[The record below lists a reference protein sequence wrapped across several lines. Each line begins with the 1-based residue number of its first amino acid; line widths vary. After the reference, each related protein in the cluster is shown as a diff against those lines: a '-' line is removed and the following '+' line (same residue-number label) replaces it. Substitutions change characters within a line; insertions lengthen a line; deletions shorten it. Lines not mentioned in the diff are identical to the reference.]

1 MFSKACEYGIRAT
14 IYITNA
20 SKSNQRVSLK
30 DIAQAIDSP
39 EAFTAK
45 ILQQLA
51 RSGIIRSLKGP
62 SGGFEVDNEQ
72 RARIRAIDIVTAI
85 DGDQIFH
92 GCGLGLKACNEEKPC
107 PVHDKFKVIRE
118 QLRDMLAGTTIAQLA
133 ENVNDGMAV
142 LKR

>member
-14 IYITNA
+14 IYIANQSGTNR
-20 SKSNQRVSLK
+20 RVSLK

-62 SGGFEVDNEQ
+62 SGGFEVDDEQ
-72 RARIRAIDIVTAI
+72 RARIRAIDIVKAI
-85 DGDQIFH
+85 DGDHIFH
-92 GCGLGLKACNEEKPC
+92 GCGLGLKECNELKPC
-107 PVHDKFKVIRE
+107 PVHNQFKVIRE
-118 QLRDMLAGTTIAQLA
+118 QLTEMLSGTTIAELA
-133 ENVNDGMAV
+133 EGVNDGLTV

>member
-14 IYITNA
+14 IYIANE
-20 SKSNQRVSLK
+20 SKYRQRVCLK

-51 RSGIIRSLKGP
+51 RSGIISSLKGP

-72 RARIRAIDIVTAI
+72 RARIRAIDIVNAI
-85 DGDQIFH
+85 DGDHIFH
-92 GCGLGLKACNEEKPC
+92 GCGLGLKACNEKKPC

-118 QLRDMLAGTTIAQLA
+118 QLRDMLAGTTIAELA
-133 ENVNDGMAV
+133 EGVNDGMTV

>member
-20 SKSNQRVSLK
+20 SKSNRRVSLK

-45 ILQQLA
+45 ILQQLT
-51 RSGIIRSLKGP
+51 RSGIIGSVKGP
-62 SGGFEVDNEQ
+62 SGGFEIDQAQ

-92 GCGLGLKACNEEKPC
+92 GCGLGLKACNENKPC

-118 QLRDMLAGTTIAQLA
+118 ELRDMLAGTTIAELA
-133 ENVNDGMAV
+133 ESVNDGMTV
-142 LKR
+142 LRR

>member
-14 IYITNA
+14 IYIANE
-20 SKSNQRVSLK
+20 SKSRHRVGLK

-62 SGGFEVDNEQ
+62 SGGFEFDDEQ
-72 RARIRAIDIVTAI
+72 RARIRAIDIVKAI
-85 DGDQIFH
+85 DGDHIFH
-92 GCGLGLKACNEEKPC
+92 GCGLGLKACNESKPC

-118 QLRDMLAGTTIAQLA
+118 QLRDMLGGTTIAELA
-133 ENVNDGMAV
+133 EGVNDGLTV

>member
-1 MFSKACEYGIRAT
+1 MFSKACEYGIRAA

-20 SKSNQRVSLK
+20 SKAKQRVSLR

-62 SGGFEVDNEQ
+62 SGGFEVDDEQ
-72 RARIRAIDIVTAI
+72 RARIRAIDIVSAI

-92 GCGLGLKACNEEKPC
+92 GCGLGLKACNEHKPC
-107 PVHDKFKVIRE
+107 PVHDKFKVIRD
-118 QLRDMLAGTTIAQLA
+118 QLRDMLAGTTIAELA